1 MVKALLQKKI
11 SIKKWQRRIIHMEN
25 KLINTGQNSI
35 MDNFIETDDILKD
48 MRQIIESSQK
58 AAHQAVNMTLVQR
71 NWMMGYRIA
80 SEELHGEKR
89 AEYGAKI
96 IKKFLQFAS
105 LFFFFL
111 LCLPL
116 RLLLLPYYHHNA
128 YMNYLYHILLNCIIF
143 LEVLQLLCQL
153 LSFFA
158 KFIFLIFSKYRFDF

>member
-48 MRQIIESSQK
+48 MRQIIESSQR

-80 SEELHGEKR
+80 SEELHGEER
-89 AEYGAKI
+89 AEYGKGFTKAN
-96 IKKFLQFAS
+96 L
-105 LFFFFL
+105 
-111 LCLPL
+111 
-116 RLLLLPYYHHNA
+116 
-128 YMNYLYHILLNCIIF
+128 
-143 LEVLQLLCQL
+143 
-153 LSFFA
+153 
-158 KFIFLIFSKYRFDF
+158 

>member
-89 AEYGAKI
+89 AEYGVTVTQWNRKE
-96 IKKFLQFAS
+96 
-105 LFFFFL
+105 
-111 LCLPL
+111 L
-116 RLLLLPYYHHNA
+116 RLK
-128 YMNYLYHILLNCIIF
+128 I
-143 LEVLQLLCQL
+143 
-153 LSFFA
+153 
-158 KFIFLIFSKYRFDF
+158 

>member
-1 MVKALLQKKI
+1 
-11 SIKKWQRRIIHMEN
+11 MEN

-89 AEYGAKI
+89 AEYGTKI
-96 IKKFLQFAS
+96 IGRLGSGDVWNQEKDRIKWISKVCNTLCEDMESASIYTICNDMNIPVIGIRIISNNELKNLEFEKSTEINCQKFVYEMIKK
-105 LFFFFL
+105 
-111 LCLPL
+111 
-116 RLLLLPYYHHNA
+116 
-128 YMNYLYHILLNCIIF
+128 IIN
-143 LEVLQLLCQL
+143 QG
-153 LSFFA
+153 
-158 KFIFLIFSKYRFDF
+158 

>member
-11 SIKKWQRRIIHMEN
+11 SIKKWQRRIIHMED

-58 AAHQAVNMTLVQR
+58 AAYQAVNMTLVQR
-71 NWMMGYRIA
+71 NWMMDYRIA

-96 IKKFLQFAS
+96 IKKLSKELSTEYGKGFTK
-105 LFFFFL
+105 
-111 LCLPL
+111 
-116 RLLLLPYYHHNA
+116 
-128 YMNYLYHILLNCIIF
+128 MNLYNF
-143 LEVLQLLCQL
+143 
-153 LSFFA
+153 
-158 KFIFLIFSKYRFDF
+158 Y

>member
-48 MRQIIESSQK
+48 MRHIIESSQK
-58 AAHQAVNMTLVQR
+58 AAYQAVNMTLVQR

-89 AEYGAKI
+89 AEYGKGFTKAN
-96 IKKFLQFAS
+96 L
-105 LFFFFL
+105 
-111 LCLPL
+111 
-116 RLLLLPYYHHNA
+116 
-128 YMNYLYHILLNCIIF
+128 
-143 LEVLQLLCQL
+143 
-153 LSFFA
+153 
-158 KFIFLIFSKYRFDF
+158 